1 MGCQLDGLTSV
12 IYLLQARLL
21 NAQPPQEQKN
31 CRRLIKVRFHTMLI
45 LRNIL
50 FLGLQTP
57 SHRSLFTMYPNLY
70 INLAYLFSMAAH
82 LSENERGFTLGL
94 VKVDVSQTNQHRL
107 SLFNM
112 KGNQLKN
119 GKTAKQRL
127 LNFGPFWDQK
137 GQQDEITVQLQLYAC
152 FFSSISC
159 ASKVCRQLRIFKEF
173 ELILNASKK
182 VQKY

>member
-1 MGCQLDGLTSV
+1 MGCQLDGQTSV

-57 SHRSLFTMYPNLY
+57 SHRSLFTMYPNLS
-70 INLAYLFSMAAH
+70 INLAYLFSLAAH

-112 KGNQLKN
+112 KGISIEKWQDGQTKVT
-119 GKTAKQRL
+119 KFWPF
-127 LNFGPFWDQK
+127 FG
-137 GQQDEITVQLQLYAC
+137 T
-152 FFSSISC
+152 
-159 ASKVCRQLRIFKEF
+159 
-173 ELILNASKK
+173 KK
-182 VQKY
+182 VSKMK